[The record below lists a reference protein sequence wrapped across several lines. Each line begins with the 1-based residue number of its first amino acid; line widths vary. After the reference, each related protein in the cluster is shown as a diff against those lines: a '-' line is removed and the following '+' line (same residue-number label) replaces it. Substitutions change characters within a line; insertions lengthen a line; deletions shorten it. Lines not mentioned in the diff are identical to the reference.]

1 MMFKKLICALTL
13 IAAFGTIQAQ
23 SSALSHEA
31 FDKLLKAHVF
41 EDGRVD
47 YKGFIR
53 DSVAF
58 NKYLAALSKNH
69 PDDHWSANEQKAF
82 WINVYNA
89 FTIKLIIDH
98 YPVKSIKDLGGSI
111 YKVNTPWDIQ
121 FIKIGKETYDLNN
134 VEHDKLRRAYND
146 PRIHFAV
153 VCASKSCPKL
163 LNEAFVASKLD
174 LQLDKAG
181 RDFINDPLRN
191 KMASNKIVISSIF
204 SWYKGDFTKNGS
216 LIDFVNK
223 YAKIKVNANASIDY
237 LEYDWSL
244 NDWPK

>member
-1 MMFKKLICALTL
+1 MICVLTL
-13 IAAFGTIQAQ
+13 IVGFGTTQAQ
-23 SSALSHEA
+23 SSAPSHEA
-31 FDKLLKAHVF
+31 FDKLLKVHVF
-41 EDGRVD
+41 EDGRVS

-58 NKYLAALSKNH
+58 NKYLATLSKNH
-69 PDDHWSANEQKAF
+69 PDDKWSSNEQKAF

-134 VEHDKLRRAYND
+134 VEHGKLRRAYND

-174 LQLDKAG
+174 QQLDKVG
-181 RDFINDPLRN
+181 RDFMNDSFRN
-191 KMASNKIVISSIF
+191 KITPNKIEISSIF
-204 SWYKGDFTKNGS
+204 NWYKGDFTENGS
-216 LIDFVNK
+216 LIDFLNK
-223 YAKIKVNANASIDY
+223 YAQIKINSKASIDY
-237 LEYDWSL
+237 LDYDWSL